1 MGCLRM
7 SMEFVATTEPI
18 RQMQMRVEHHRSG
31 ARASCV
37 LSGLVSTTVV
47 VAPETDGT
55 AETN

>member
-1 MGCLRM
+1 
-7 SMEFVATTEPI
+7 MEFVAITEPI

-55 AETN
+55 AKTN